1 MHRALAGDAGGI
13 ARHPQGGGA
22 YLPLDPD
29 YPPERLAFMLADAGA
44 LEPCGGGGRLYGLS
58 PARRCSFKYGL
69 RAFTGLFAEPL
80 VQATPSVSYRVSFIS
95 LA

>member
-1 MHRALAGDAGGI
+1 MRVLVWRADMWAVRGWPSCWRMP
-13 ARHPQGGGA
+13 ARSSLVVAVGA
-22 YLPLDPD
+22 Y
-29 YPPERLAFMLADAGA
+29 ADIRGA
-44 LEPCGGGGRLYGLS
+44 SVL
-58 PARRCSFKYGL
+58 FKYGL

>member
-1 MHRALAGDAGGI
+1 MRTI
-13 ARHPQGGGA
+13 PGA
-22 YLPLDPD
+22 SVL
-29 YPPERLAFMLADAGA
+29 
-44 LEPCGGGGRLYGLS
+44 
-58 PARRCSFKYGL
+58 FKYGL